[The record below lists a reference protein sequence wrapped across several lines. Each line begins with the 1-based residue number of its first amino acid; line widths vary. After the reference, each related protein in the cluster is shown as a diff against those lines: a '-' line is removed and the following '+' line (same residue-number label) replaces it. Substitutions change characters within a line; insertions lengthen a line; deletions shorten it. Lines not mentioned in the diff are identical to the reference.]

1 MPVALSEYS
10 LNRRRFLTTLLAGS
24 AALAFG
30 DLVLPRAARAAS
42 AGGPFALPPLPYPDN
57 ALSPHISAN
66 TIGFHYGKHHQGYV
80 NNLNQLVANTPL
92 ADQSLEAVVKTV
104 AGKAEQAAIFNNA
117 AQIWNH
123 TFYWNSLRPKGGGK
137 PTGALAELIDKSF
150 GDYDKFK
157 AEFAKA
163 ATTQFGSGWAW
174 LVKDG
179 DKLIVT
185 KTGNADTPIAHG
197 QKPLLTIDV
206 WEHAYYLDYQNRRAD
221 YVAAVL
227 DNLINWDFA
236 AQNLAA

>member
-1 MPVALSEYS
+1 MSANLSEFV
-10 LNRRRFLTTLLAGS
+10 LNRRQFLTTLLAGS

-30 DLVLPRAARAAS
+30 DLVLPRVARAA
-42 AGGPFALPPLPYPDN
+42 GGSGPVTLPPLPWPND
-57 ALSPHISAN
+57 ALSPYISAN

-80 NNLNQLVANTPL
+80 NNLNPLVVGTPL
-92 ADQSLEAVVKTV
+92 ADQPLEAVI
-104 AGKAEQAAIFNNA
+104 KATANQADQVAIFNNA
-117 AQIWNH
+117 AQVWNH

-137 PTGALAELIDKSF
+137 PSGALAELIEKSF
-150 GDYDKFK
+150 GGFDPFK
-157 AEFAKA
+157 MEFAKA
-163 ATTQFGSGWAW
+163 ATSQFGSGWAW

-179 DKLIVT
+179 DKLAVT
-185 KTGNADTPIAHG
+185 KTGNADTPIVHG
-197 QKPLLTIDV
+197 QQPLLTIDV